1 VGPST
6 KKKEISQMYGIC
18 ENMLE
23 ISFPDGSGGRKMDM
37 VEHLIENEF

>member
-1 VGPST
+1 
-6 KKKEISQMYGIC
+6 MC

>member
-1 VGPST
+1 MGPST
-6 KKKEISQMYGIC
+6 TKKISQVYVMC

-23 ISFPDGSGGRKMDM
+23 ISFPDGSGGREMDM